1 MCAVAAI
8 AMTAGAQEAQK
19 VPIKAK
25 DYRVASTTEA
35 IRVDGVLGGTAGKS
49 AQPMEFDAETN
60 PGDNIV
66 PPARTVGY
74 MTFDQKNLYVAFQ
87 CFDPKPQE
95 IRAHLS
101 DRDRAFSDDFVGV
114 VLDTFNDSR

>member
-1 MCAVAAI
+1 MAAI
-8 AMTAGAQEAQK
+8 AVALSVQAQEAQK

-25 DYRVASTTEA
+25 EYRVASTTEA
-35 IRVDGVLGGTAGKS
+35 IKVDGVLDEAAWKS

-74 MTFDQKNLYVAFQ
+74 MTYDQKNLYVAFR
-87 CFDPKPQE
+87 CFDPNPKE
-95 IRAHLS
+95 IRAHIS
-101 DRDRAFSDDFVGV
+101 DRDNAFSD
-114 VLDTFNDSR
+114 